1 MRYVFSEIPATEEGE
16 LLIAL
21 MKKYLN
27 KKNYKLRARGQY
39 LKEGNDWRKY
49 TLKHLHHKL
58 YLLH

>member
-27 KKNYKLRARGQY
+27 KKNYKLRISTIKKKIY
-39 LKEGNDWRKY
+39 CNTKTK
-49 TLKHLHHKL
+49 TIKL
-58 YLLH
+58 RYPESP